1 MKNILDKT
9 IKNKLDEK
17 LEKRIKKIEEIKN

>member
-9 IKNKLDEK
+9 IKNKLEEK